1 MPRRPNEL
9 TRAYVGLGANL
20 DQPAVHVRTALVELS
35 ELPETVRVGHSRLY
49 RSPPMGPADQ
59 PDYVNAVAVLDTGLA
74 PRDLLRGLQA
84 IEARHGR
91 VRGQE
96 RWGPRTLDLDLLIF
110 GEWRSADP
118 ALTVPHPG
126 IADRPF
132 VLWPLLE
139 VAPDLR
145 VPGLS
150 TVRDLARGLAPLELE
165 GDGA

>member
-1 MPRRPNEL
+1 
-9 TRAYVGLGANL
+9 
-20 DQPAVHVRTALVELS
+20 
-35 ELPETVRVGHSRLY
+35 
-49 RSPPMGPADQ
+49 MGPADQ
-59 PDYVNAVAVLDTGLA
+59 PDYVNAVAVLDTGLD

-145 VPGLS
+145 VPGLAL
-150 TVRDLARGLAPLELE
+150 VRDLVRGLAPLELE
-165 GDGA
+165 GEGA